1 MNIGILNAGGDCP
14 GLNAVIE
21 GAVGAAAARGWK
33 VLGFYDGFEGLLST
47 PEHERWRERTPE
59 NCHNIRSMGGT
70 ILGTVNK
77 GNFTVKSGVG
87 GRMQIAEDVLERS
100 KATVERLGLSALI
113 VVGGDGTLH
122 EVVNGVF
129 IQKRADSSDITIAMI
144 STGTGNDWIRM
155 FGIPTRY
162 SEAIR
167 AIKEGYTFLQDVAEV
182 SYEESKVR
190 QVRYMANVAGL
201 GFDAAVIKRTLT
213 SKAKGYLGR
222 GGYFWCL
229 IRSFFSHRATGT
241 KIWVDDELIYNNLLF
256 SIAIGIGKYNGGG
269 IQQLPAAVADDGLL
283 DITMI
288 RPVHWWHV
296 IFRLRRLFNGTIYS
310 IGHVIH
316 AQGKRVR
323 IESSPETPLEIDGE
337 LYGHTPV
344 ELQVIPRE
352 VRVIINKTFIDK
364 LKA

>member
-1 MNIGILNAGGDCP
+1 MREQTLDRSTVDREAKWFVVVNPASGSGKGLTDYPLISKLLRDNGIRHETVFTEHKHHATELTVSA
-14 GLNAVIE
+14 IE
-21 GAVGAAAARGWK
+21 
-33 VLGFYDGFEGLLST
+33 
-47 PEHERWRERTPE
+47 
-59 NCHNIRSMGGT
+59 
-70 ILGTVNK
+70 
-77 GNFTVKSGVG
+77 SGY
-87 GRMQIAEDVLERS
+87 RYI
-100 KATVERLGLSALI
+100 I

-129 IQKRADSSDITIAMI
+129 IQKRVDSSEITIAMI
-144 STGTGNDWIRM
+144 STGTGNYWIRM

-167 AIKEGYTFLQDVAEV
+167 AIKEGYTFLQDVGEV

-213 SKAKGYLGR
+213 SKAKGYLGKS
-222 GGYFWCL
+222 GYLWCL
-229 IRSFFSHRATGT
+229 ARSFFSHKAAGT
-241 KIWVDDELIYNNLLF
+241 KVWVDDKLIYNNLLF
-256 SIAIGIGKYNGGG
+256 SIAIGIGKFNGGG
-269 IQQLPAAVADDGLL
+269 IQQLPVAVADDGLL

-323 IESSPETPLEIDGE
+323 IESSPETSLEIDGE
-337 LYGHTPV
+337 LYGYTPV
-344 ELQVIPRE
+344 ELQVMPRE
-352 VRVIINKTFIDK
+352 VRVVVNKSFINK

>member
-1 MNIGILNAGGDCP
+1 MREQTLDRPTVDREAKWFVVVNPASGSGKGLTDYPLISKLLRDNGIRHESVFTEHKHHAAELTVSA
-14 GLNAVIE
+14 IE
-21 GAVGAAAARGWK
+21 
-33 VLGFYDGFEGLLST
+33 
-47 PEHERWRERTPE
+47 
-59 NCHNIRSMGGT
+59 
-70 ILGTVNK
+70 
-77 GNFTVKSGVG
+77 SGY
-87 GRMQIAEDVLERS
+87 RHI
-100 KATVERLGLSALI
+100 I

-129 IQKRADSSDITIAMI
+129 IQKRVDSSEITIAMI

-213 SKAKGYLGR
+213 SKAKGYLGKS
-222 GGYFWCL
+222 GYLWCL
-229 IRSFFSHRATGT
+229 ARSFFSHKATGT
-241 KIWVDDELIYNNLLF
+241 KVWVDDELIYNNLLF
-256 SIAIGIGKYNGGG
+256 SIAIGIGKFNGGG
-269 IQQLPAAVADDGLL
+269 IQQLPIAVADDGLL

-296 IFRLRRLFNGTIYS
+296 IFRLRRLYNGTIYS

-344 ELQVIPRE
+344 NLEVMPRE
-352 VRVIINKTFIDK
+352 VRVVINKAFIDK

>member
-1 MNIGILNAGGDCP
+1 MREQTLNRP
-14 GLNAVIE
+14 
-21 GAVGAAAARGWK
+21 
-33 VLGFYDGFEGLLST
+33 
-47 PEHERWRERTPE
+47 
-59 NCHNIRSMGGT
+59 
-70 ILGTVNK
+70 
-77 GNFTVKSGVG
+77 
-87 GRMQIAEDVLERS
+87 
-100 KATVERLGLSALI
+100 TVEREAKWFVVVNPTSGSGKGLTDYPLISKLLRDNGIHHEAVFTEHKHHAAELTVSAIESGYRHII

-129 IQKRADSSDITIAMI
+129 IQKRVESSEITIAMI

-182 SYEESKVR
+182 SYEETKVR

-229 IRSFFSHRATGT
+229 MRSFFAHRATGT

-256 SIAIGIGKYNGGG
+256 SIAIGVGKYNGGG

-296 IFRLRRLFNGTIYS
+296 LFRLRRLFNGTIYS

-316 AQGKRVR
+316 AQGKRIH

-344 ELQVIPRE
+344 DITVQPRQ
-352 VRVIINKTFIDK
+352 VRVIINKAFIDK
-364 LKA
+364 LKERK

>member
-1 MNIGILNAGGDCP
+1 MREQTLDRPTVDREAKWFVVVNPASGSGKGLTDYPLISKLLRDNGIRHESVFTEHKHHAAELTVSA
-14 GLNAVIE
+14 IE
-21 GAVGAAAARGWK
+21 
-33 VLGFYDGFEGLLST
+33 
-47 PEHERWRERTPE
+47 
-59 NCHNIRSMGGT
+59 
-70 ILGTVNK
+70 
-77 GNFTVKSGVG
+77 SGY
-87 GRMQIAEDVLERS
+87 RHI
-100 KATVERLGLSALI
+100 I

-129 IQKRADSSDITIAMI
+129 IQKRVDSSEITIAMI

-213 SKAKGYLGR
+213 SKAKGYLGKS
-222 GGYFWCL
+222 GYLWCL
-229 IRSFFSHRATGT
+229 ARSFFSHKATGT
-241 KIWVDDELIYNNLLF
+241 KVWVDDELIYNNLLF
-256 SIAIGIGKYNGGG
+256 SIAIGIGKFNGGG
-269 IQQLPAAVADDGLL
+269 IQQLPIAVADDGLL

-296 IFRLRRLFNGTIYS
+296 IFRLRRLYNGTIYS

-344 ELQVIPRE
+344 NLEVMPRK
-352 VRVIINKTFIDK
+352 VRVVINKAFIDK

>member
-1 MNIGILNAGGDCP
+1 MREQTLDRSTVDREAKWFVVVNPASGSGKGLTDYPLISKLLRDNGIRHETVFTEHKHHATELTVSA
-14 GLNAVIE
+14 IE
-21 GAVGAAAARGWK
+21 
-33 VLGFYDGFEGLLST
+33 
-47 PEHERWRERTPE
+47 
-59 NCHNIRSMGGT
+59 
-70 ILGTVNK
+70 
-77 GNFTVKSGVG
+77 SGY
-87 GRMQIAEDVLERS
+87 RYI
-100 KATVERLGLSALI
+100 I

-129 IQKRADSSDITIAMI
+129 IQKRVDSSEITIAMI

-167 AIKEGYTFLQDVAEV
+167 AIKEGYTFLQDVGEV

-213 SKAKGYLGR
+213 SKAKGYLGKS
-222 GGYFWCL
+222 GYLWCL
-229 IRSFFSHRATGT
+229 ARSFFSHKAAGT
-241 KIWVDDELIYNNLLF
+241 KVWVDDKLIYNNLLF
-256 SIAIGIGKYNGGG
+256 SIAIGIGKFNGGG
-269 IQQLPAAVADDGLL
+269 IQQLPVAVADDGLL

-323 IESSPETPLEIDGE
+323 IESSPETSLEIDGE
-337 LYGHTPV
+337 LYGYTPV
-344 ELQVIPRE
+344 ELQVMPRE
-352 VRVIINKTFIDK
+352 VRVVVNKSFINK